1 MIHRL
6 SLVLIVL
13 LFSSEIVYAQVRV
26 IYSRA
31 QLDSMR
37 EVRTQFYI
45 DMARIRIADLESNN
59 RKDTLRSVSIAGA
72 NLIEVPEFLK
82 QC

>member
-13 LFSSEIVYAQVRV
+13 LFSSEIVYAQVCI